1 MHTKTKLTNH
11 IIKSTLS
18 IFLLPYYH
26 SPQINTISFS
36 MPPFVT
42 LFPLFYEYSKL
53 AYSLFFILL
62 FCTIYKSRNTIF
74 PHEIRLE
81 NKIMSPRIIHLV
93 ILQFLV
99 FFRKN
104 ILMFHIAN
112 CIFFSLFFPLKWK
125 VPCTGHGEPYHS
137 PPDRRSNPFVPILW
151 FHRAGCSFLRSHAI
165 SAFSV

>member
-99 FFRKN
+99 FFPKKYIDVSYRQ
-104 ILMFHIAN
+104 LYFL
-112 CIFFSLFFPLKWK
+112 FSVLPLKVK
-125 VPCTGHGEPYHS
+125 S
-137 PPDRRSNPFVPILW
+137 SL
-151 FHRAGCSFLRSHAI
+151 HRPR
-165 SAFSV
+165 

>member
-1 MHTKTKLTNH
+1 MAKKYLSFCFTL
-11 IIKSTLS
+11 IILNIIPFIYQWIVKDVLEFRYIFFS
-18 IFLLPYYH
+18 IVVLITFLASYLYNTYK
-26 SPQINTISFS
+26 TISKKH
-36 MPPFVT
+36 
-42 LFPLFYEYSKL
+42 LLG
-53 AYSLFFILL
+53 LFFILL

-112 CIFFSLFFPLKWK
+112 CIFFSLFFPLK
-125 VPCTGHGEPYHS
+125 
-137 PPDRRSNPFVPILW
+137 
-151 FHRAGCSFLRSHAI
+151 
-165 SAFSV
+165 